1 MNMIQAVVTNGKI
14 EIQAPSDFHE
24 GETVSVIVL
33 NHSAS
38 DEPLSTEEIASSLRA
53 LDQFTASF
61 SILEDGEDLSAP
73 ARLAG
78 DVEKQQLSRYSDK
91 LKGLFD

>member
-14 EIQAPSDFHE
+14 EIQAPSEFRE

-53 LDQFTASF
+53 LDQFLASF
-61 SILEDGEDLSAP
+61 SKLEDGEDLCAL

-78 DVEKQQLSRYSDK
+78 GVEKQHLSSYSD
-91 LKGLFD
+91 